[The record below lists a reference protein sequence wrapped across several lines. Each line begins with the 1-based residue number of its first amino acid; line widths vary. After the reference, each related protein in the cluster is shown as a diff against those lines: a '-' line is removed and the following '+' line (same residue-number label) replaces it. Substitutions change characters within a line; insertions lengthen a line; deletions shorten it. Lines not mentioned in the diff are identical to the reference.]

1 MLKVGGMWVSPYEVE
16 EALSEDESVL
26 ECAVVGVLDR
36 DALVK
41 PEAFVVLAS
50 DRGGQELE
58 DRLRQ
63 HIRQFLGGNKTPR
76 AFHFVESLPKT
87 ATGKVQRFKL
97 RELAQQS

>member
-1 MLKVGGMWVSPYEVE
+1 MWVSPYEVE

-41 PEAFVVLAS
+41 LEAFVVLA
-50 DRGGQELE
+50 DDGGGQELE

-63 HIRQFLGGNKTPR
+63 HVRQRLGGNKTPR
-76 AFHFVESLPKT
+76 AFHFVESLPRT
-87 ATGKVQRFKL
+87 ATGEVQRFKL
-97 RELAQQS
+97 RELAQQREIE